1 MSRPFNTHTLVMM
14 ALFATILSLSAYITI
29 PLPTGAHLSLLNF
42 VVLLIAL
49 VFPMKQS
56 FVVVLVWLLL
66 GSVGVPVFALGNAG
80 VSYLVG
86 NWGGYNFSFLLIAL
100 IVPLFCRR
108 KYNRIYYTIVA
119 VFAVFF
125 IDISGA
131 VWLMFVTKLSAMQ
144 AFLIGVLTFLP
155 LDILKAVV
163 VAQIVPQFKRI
174 VALGN
179 TIEAS

>member
-14 ALFATILSLSAYITI
+14 ALFSAFLSVSAYITI

-49 VFPMKQS
+49 VFPMKQA
-56 FVVVLVWLLL
+56 FIIVLIWLLL
-66 GSVGVPVFALGNAG
+66 GSAGVPVFALGNAG
-80 VSYLVG
+80 ISYLAG
-86 NWGGYNFSFLLIAL
+86 SWGGYNFSFLLIAL
-100 IVPLFCRR
+100 IVPLFCKK
-108 KYNRIYYTIVA
+108 KYNRIYYTVVA
-119 VFAVFF
+119 IFAVFL

-131 VWLMFVTKLSAMQ
+131 AWLMFITKISSMQ

-163 VAQIVPQFKRI
+163 AAQIVPQFKRI
-174 VALGN
+174 VALEK
-179 TIEAS
+179 ICFSK